1 MFVKERGGSK
11 IWLNYQFQVKEM
23 FIFIQQFC
31 AGNTV
36 SKLKWKQNL
45 QKFPKIVT
53 PPETLCL
60 TFTLSKSKDFQS
72 GALMKMPPLS
82 PYIEE
87 FGPDIQK

>member
-11 IWLNYQFQVKEM
+11 IWLNCQFQEKEM

-45 QKFPKIVT
+45 QKFPKIAT
-53 PPETLCL
+53 PPR
-60 TFTLSKSKDFQS
+60 D
-72 GALMKMPPLS
+72 PP
-82 PYIEE
+82 IA
-87 FGPDIQK
+87 FGTN